1 MSLRLLQIILSER
14 HLDELSGILD
24 EADPPACWRTDVG
37 DGHRMTT
44 VLIRSQMVEPL
55 SDKLQDAFGST
66 DGFRLVFLPVEATHP
81 KLPEPEDDPESG
93 VPGDDPGDGTDSN
106 GKKRWSP
113 RFGRISREELEE
125 DIRGSAKADPIF
137 LIMVTLATIVACVG
151 LIKDSPAIIIGAM
164 VIAPLLG
171 PNTALALGTT
181 LGDVK
186 MIRSAVRSNFIGLAI
201 AVTLSVIFGLFACP
215 DPLTGELEARTVLD
229 LGDILLALASGAAG
243 AIAFTSGAPSTIVGV
258 MVAVALLPPTAA
270 SGMLMGA
277 EQWKLAGGAI
287 TMAITN
293 IVCINLS
300 ATAVFLIQGVRPN
313 AWWDKDR
320 AKAATTRALVIW
332 TCVLGGLAA
341 LIAWAW

>member
-1 MSLRLLQIILSER
+1 MILA
-14 HLDELSGILD
+14 D
-24 EADPPACWRTDVG
+24 ADPPAIWRTDVG

-55 SDKLQDAFGST
+55 SDRLQDAFGST
-66 DGFRLVFLPVEATHP
+66 GGFRLVFLPVEATHP
-81 KLPEPEDDPESG
+81 KVPDPDEGGETGAPGETPEPSP
-93 VPGDDPGDGTDSN
+93 DSN
-106 GKKRWSP
+106 GTRRWSP

-125 DIRGSAKADPIF
+125 DIRGSAKADPVF
-137 LIMVTLATIVACVG
+137 LIMVTLATVVACVG
-151 LIKDSPAIIIGAM
+151 LIKNSPAIIIGAM

-186 MIRSAVRSNFIGLAI
+186 MIRVAARSNLIGLAI
-201 AVTLSVIFGLFACP
+201 AVALSLVFGLSALP
-215 DPLTGELEARTVLD
+215 PELNNEMVARTRLD
-229 LGDILLALASGAAG
+229 FFDILLALASGAAG

-270 SGMLMGA
+270 GGMLMGA
-277 EQWKLAGGAI
+277 GQWKLAGGAI
-287 TMAITN
+287 AMAITN

-320 AKAATTRALVIW
+320 ARSATNRALVIW
-332 TCVLGGLAA
+332 TGLLAVLAA